1 MNTIQ
6 FTNHNSTN
14 QPQTIILTKNNK
26 KEYYN
31 RIPYAKKYTNYITI
45 NGISYA

>member
-1 MNTIQ
+1 MNTIKY
-6 FTNHNSTN
+6 TNFNSTN

-31 RIPYAKKYTNYITI
+31 RIPYAKEYTKYITI